1 MDFYYHL
8 IHHAYRVSLFLS
20 ASYPGGF
27 CDGDDDV
34 WFFQNWK
41 RSTTSNFAEQP
52 LYSLIRKNY
61 KSVLARTET
70 VSELLAKKGSGGV
83 GTISAESSLTLAF
96 GTRFGSCFAET
107 FSKGG

>member
-1 MDFYYHL
+1 MEKPPDL

-41 RSTTSNFAEQP
+41 RATTSNFAEQP

-70 VSELLAKKGSGGV
+70 VSELLAKKGSGSPNETV
-83 GTISAESSLTLAF
+83 FDSS
-96 GTRFGSCFAET
+96 FGSIFP
-107 FSKGG
+107 KG